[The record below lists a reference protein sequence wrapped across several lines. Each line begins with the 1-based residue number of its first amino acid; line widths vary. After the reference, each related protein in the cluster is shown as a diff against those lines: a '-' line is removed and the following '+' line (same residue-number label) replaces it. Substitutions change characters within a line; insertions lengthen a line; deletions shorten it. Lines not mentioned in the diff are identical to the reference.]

1 MTMSMGQVLY
11 HGSGKC
17 LLLSLI
23 TACAGFLLVRC
34 CEHLVR
40 ITFDKSYTAIGHT
53 SIYNSEHFFQIRVV
67 EFGGI
72 SYCFGSNL

>member
-34 CEHLVR
+34 CEDLVR
-40 ITFDKSYTAIGHT
+40 ITFKKSHTAIGHT
-53 SIYNSEHFFQIRVV
+53 AIQIV
-67 EFGGI
+67 EFGAI